1 MKKIEKTKR
10 EQLNMFKIKIEA
22 VSESYLK
29 KNYFQCVWIGFTF
42 CFVKKV
48 ESLTF

>member
-10 EQLNMFKIKIEA
+10 EQLNMFKIKIEV

-29 KNYFQCVWIGFTF
+29 KKLFSVCMDRFYFLF
-42 CFVKKV
+42 CKKK
-48 ESLTF
+48 LKA